1 MSTLRFHSPPD
12 ITETLTGSPGA
23 CYSDFMSQLSENDRS
38 DVGHGSCCAP
48 QSAAFGARRSARQ
61 AKARDETRRVARGE
75 RHIDTLVTLRGGRFL
90 MGTDDEVGFP
100 DDAEGPVREVTIS
113 PFRVDKFPVTNERF
127 QEFVRATGYVTE
139 AEEFGWSFV
148 FRNFVPRV
156 LLTRGMA
163 RTVPG
168 LEWWYAVDRAT
179 WFKPEGK
186 GSNIRTRMDHP
197 VVHITWR
204 DADRYCE
211 WAGLRLPTE
220 AEWEYAAR
228 GGLVGKRYVWGDEL
242 TPNGKH
248 MCNIW
253 QGDFPTRNT
262 AADGFQGTCPVKS
275 FSPNEFGLYTVAGNV
290 WEWCT
295 DFWSVDFHT
304 KGPIVD
310 PAGPP
315 TGKLRVMRGGSYLC
329 HSSYCNRYRVAART
343 SNTPDSSTGNLG
355 FRCAADA

>member
-1 MSTLRFHSPPD
+1 MNHLSPD
-12 ITETLTGSPGA
+12 GRRPG
-23 CYSDFMSQLSENDRS
+23 DE
-38 DVGHGSCCAP
+38 HGSCCAP
-48 QSAAFGARRSARQ
+48 HGSAVVANR
-61 AKARDETRRVARGE
+61 TRRPEVRDAAPAGGV
-75 RHIDTLVTLRGGRFL
+75 RHTETLVTLRGGIFQ

-100 DDAEGPVREVTIS
+100 DDGEGPVRDVTVS
-113 PFRVDKFPVTNERF
+113 PFRIDKFPVTNERF
-127 QEFVRATGYVTE
+127 REFVRATGYVTE

-148 FRNFVPRV
+148 FKNFVPRV
-156 LLTRGMA
+156 LLSRGMA

-168 LEWWYAVDRAT
+168 LAWWYAVDRAT

-197 VVHITWR
+197 VVHVTWR
-204 DADRYCE
+204 DADRYCA

-242 TPNGKH
+242 TPSGKH

-253 QGDFPTRNT
+253 QGDFPSRNT
-262 AADGFQGTCPVKS
+262 AEDGFQGTCPVKS
-275 FSPNEFGLYTVAGNV
+275 FSPNGFGLYSVAGNV
-290 WEWCT
+290 WEWCN
-295 DFWSVDFHT
+295 DYWSVNFHAT
-304 KGPIVD
+304 GPIAD
-310 PAGPP
+310 PPGSP
-315 TGKLRVMRGGSYLC
+315 TGTLRVMRGGSYLC